1 MENFATMN
9 NTLINGTT
17 PRKLN
22 YADLQQSVDELVGKF
37 GLEKS
42 VEIINSFSRNSRIG
56 RSEIRKLKLIKDYI
70 IAETI
75 LIFDLDEKNFF
86 NSEIREYREAR
97 MACYHLLNKYT
108 ENSHSKI
115 AETFGK
121 KRGSALYF
129 IHKCNNILSIPQFY
143 PSFIEKYRGLESS
156 TIHFI
161 SKLK

>member
-1 MENFATMN
+1 MI
-9 NTLINGTT
+9 NTLINNKDH
-17 PRKLN
+17 RKLN
-22 YADLQQSVDELVGKF
+22 YADLQNCVDELVGKF

-42 VEIINSFSRNSRIG
+42 VEIINSFSNNTRIG
-56 RSEIRKLKLIKDYI
+56 RKEIRKLKLIKDYI

-75 LIFDLDEKNFF
+75 LIFDLDEKKFF

-97 MACYHLLNKYT
+97 MACYHLLSKYT

-115 AETFGK
+115 AETFDK

-129 IHKCNNILSIPQFY
+129 IHKCNSILSIPQFHRA
-143 PSFIEKYRGLESS
+143 FKEKYDGLESS

>member
-1 MENFATMN
+1 MT
-9 NTLINGTT
+9 NTLSNHNDHLN
-17 PRKLN
+17 LN
-22 YADLQQSVDELVGKF
+22 YTDLQNCVDALVGKF

-42 VEIINSFSRNSRIG
+42 VEIINSFSNNTKIG
-56 RSEIRKLKLIKDYI
+56 RKEVRKLKLIKDYI

-75 LIFDLDEKNFF
+75 LIFDLDEQNFF
-86 NSEIREYREAR
+86 QSEVTEYREAR

-115 AETFGK
+115 AQTFGK
-121 KRGSALYF
+121 KRGSAFYF
-129 IHKCNNILSIPQFY
+129 IHKCNEILSMPQFY
-143 PSFIEKYRGLESS
+143 RSFIEKYRGLESS

>member
-1 MENFATMN
+1 MM
-9 NTLINGTT
+9 NTLTNNENH
-17 PRKLN
+17 RKLN
-22 YADLQQSVDELVGKF
+22 YADLQKSVDELVGKF

-42 VEIINSFSRNSRIG
+42 VEIINSFSRNSEIG
-56 RSEIRKLKLIKDYI
+56 RKEIRKLKLVKDYI

-75 LIFDLDEKNFF
+75 LIFDLDEKKFF
-86 NSEIREYREAR
+86 ASEIREYREAR

-129 IHKCNNILSIPQFY
+129 IHKCNSILSIPQFY
-143 PSFIEKYRGLESS
+143 PSFVEHYKSLESS